1 MYVQYHQHNLKPSKM
16 TTWSHVRLL
25 TIKHVVV
32 KTIINY
38 RRERR
43 GSLVSLTTIAHD
55 FYLKKICIM
64 LLFTFLKT
72 SWHFFYFLRYS
83 LQLGHFLLR
92 CKLCLKFVNNYFVQ
106 INRYHSIL
114 DCFIMYQEWETSKIQ
129 FTTSLKNRIY
139 FKYCHIQYHFDR
151 KNLNNPIKTIS

>member
-55 FYLKKICIM
+55 F
-64 LLFTFLKT
+64 
-72 SWHFFYFLRYS
+72 
-83 LQLGHFLLR
+83 
-92 CKLCLKFVNNYFVQ
+92 
-106 INRYHSIL
+106 
-114 DCFIMYQEWETSKIQ
+114 
-129 FTTSLKNRIY
+129 
-139 FKYCHIQYHFDR
+139 
-151 KNLNNPIKTIS
+151 